1 MIDAQEASARRAT
14 AAVLFAFVF
23 QCVYFTGVF
32 PPFSNPNELSR
43 FETVVAAVE
52 QHTFAID
59 DVIPRIGDHEDKALS
74 GGRTLSN
81 KAPGLSFAG
90 IPVYALLRL
99 FLRPPTS
106 ANADA
111 IFYWL
116 RLLTV
121 TPVCVYAL
129 GRFARRLARPPTPE
143 SAPLVLA
150 AAALG
155 SSYVFYARSF
165 FGHAWTA
172 ALLFLSWDL
181 ILSAEEKPA
190 TSLRSRAL
198 WLAGGLLAGWAAISE
213 YTTAPVAVLLAL
225 RCFQGGRTRSFA
237 FFVGGLAAAFAA
249 LAAYNTVCFGSPWVL
264 SSAREAYP
272 EYRRLAARG
281 LFGFGPPSL
290 AIGLRYLF
298 SPARGAILFSPFL
311 AWCVPGYVRWYR
323 SGRDRPDF
331 WLSAAA
337 TFPFFVM
344 MTGYPN
350 WHGGWSLGSR
360 YLLPILFFPLM
371 AVRWA
376 LTTPV
381 SRGLFAAALV
391 FSVAGHFVLTATF
404 PYFPDNVPWPAGTG
418 AGWFLARFWTAP
430 TILGGTGVAALL
442 LPALV
447 VGGALL
453 LVMSS
458 AGRTVPRRSLA
469 ILLGLA
475 PLAFLLARPPELA
488 YGARLWRAAVFG
500 AYSGRDPGRDE
511 LRRVVLEASTPVETR
526 QAMGAWRVYG
536 PPPAPPP
543 P

>member
-1 MIDAQEASARRAT
+1 MTVVPDTARRAT
-14 AAVLFAFVF
+14 ASVLFAFAF
-23 QCVYFTGVF
+23 LCAYFTGVF
-32 PPFSNPNELSR
+32 PPFANPNELSR
-43 FETVVAAVE
+43 FETVVAAVD

-59 DVIPRIGDHEDKALS
+59 EVITRLGDHEDKALS
-74 GGRTLSN
+74 GGRTYSN
-81 KAPGLSFAG
+81 KAPGLSLAA

-99 FLRPPTS
+99 FLRPPSS

-121 TPVCVYAL
+121 TPICLLAL
-129 GRFARRLARPPTPE
+129 GRFVRRLSRWSGPE

-150 AAALG
+150 AAGLG
-155 SSYVFYARSF
+155 SSYLFYARSF

-181 ILSAEEKPA
+181 ILAAEESPA
-190 TSLRSRAL
+190 GTSRSRGL
-198 WLAGGLLAGWAAISE
+198 WLLGGLIAGWAAISE

-225 RCFQGGRTRSFA
+225 RCLRGGRGRAFA
-237 FFVGGLAAAFAA
+237 LFAGGLAASLAV
-249 LAAYNTVCFGSPWVL
+249 LAAYDAVCFGSPWVL

-281 LFGFGPPSL
+281 LFGFGAPSL
-290 AIGLRYLF
+290 GIGLRYLF
-298 SPARGAILFSPFL
+298 SPARGAILFCPFL
-311 AWCVPGYVRWYR
+311 AWCVPGYLRWYR
-323 SGRDRPDF
+323 SGRHRPDF
-331 WLSAAA
+331 WLSATA
-337 TFPFFVM
+337 TLLFLGL

-371 AVRWA
+371 AVGWA
-376 LTTPV
+376 LSTPLA
-381 SRGLFAAALV
+381 RGLFAAALV

-418 AGWFLARFWTAP
+418 AGWFLARFWTSP
-430 TILGGTGVAALL
+430 TILGGTGAAALL
-442 LPALV
+442 LPAIV
-447 VGGALL
+447 VGIALL
-453 LVMSS
+453 LAISS
-458 AGRTVPRRSLA
+458 AGPMVPRRSVA
-469 ILLGLA
+469 MLLGLA
-475 PLAFLLARPPELA
+475 PLVLLLARPPELS

-500 AYSGRDPGRDE
+500 AYSGRDPRRDE
-511 LRRVVLEASTPVETR
+511 LQRVVLEASTPAETR

-536 PPPAPPP
+536 PPPAP
-543 P
+543 